1 VGCVPIMPVD
11 RLVFRAGTQ
20 RLAAVQPPG
29 VRLRQYRPSSD
40 GAAIAALLEAC
51 RTSTEPTL
59 TTDGMLGELTSRP
72 GRLVTA
78 WLAMNGETPVGLVA
92 AVTAG
97 LGPERRHSIAWLVV
111 AERARRQGV
120 GRVLTAA
127 AVDAALA
134 AGAREVWVE
143 TRTDWTPAVAFW
155 AAVGFRPV
163 A

>member
-1 VGCVPIMPVD
+1 MSVD
-11 RLVFRAGTQ
+11 RLVFRAGAP
-20 RLAAVQPPG
+20 RLATVHPPG
-29 VRLRQYRPSSD
+29 VCLRRYLPGSD
-40 GAAIAALLEAC
+40 GAAVAALVEAC
-51 RTSTEPTL
+51 RTATEPAL
-59 TTDGMLGELTSRP
+59 TTAGMLGELTSRP

-78 WLAMNGETPVGLVA
+78 WLATSGEEPVGLVA
-92 AVTAG
+92 GVAAG

-111 AERARRQGV
+111 AARARRRGV
-120 GRVLTAA
+120 GRALAAA

-143 TRTDWTPAVAFW
+143 TRTDWAPAVAFW